1 MDIDD
6 YRAARRTRLIELAT
20 DLGVPA
26 EESALVVD
34 QVIEQQRRGIRRA
47 EDPDDVVV
55 PALRHRVLG
64 DRRRGRTYTLVPLLL
79 LAAIV
84 LAVPLAYVAR
94 DDDRSPTVPFLLGFT
109 AAEATRMLERDDI
122 AVHVV
127 GVPQCNPAGQVL
139 GSDPPAGS
147 AVGADEVVTV
157 IATSVPQWKCPSDEA
172 ARARAWTFL
181 RFLVGGSARPDFAPR
196 VRLYVDG
203 EGVIELDGARSA
215 ADDGWRSVVRDP
227 VLRYASRP
235 APNPLGQPVVSVS
248 QGTPPPTTCG
258 RPRATPAGTV
268 VPSTRLVLMAGGDG
282 PGPACGLT
290 IDLFIDD
297 LGKISGVAL
306 YAPGTATTHGLG

>member
-1 MDIDD
+1 MDIDE

-20 DLGVPA
+20 ELGVPTD
-26 EESALVVD
+26 ESALMVD
-34 QVIEQQRRGIRRA
+34 QVIEEQQRRIRRA

-64 DRRRGRTYTLVPLLL
+64 GRRRGRSSTIVPLLA
-79 LAAIV
+79 LAAVV

-94 DDDRSPTVPFLLGFT
+94 DDDRTRTVPSLLGFT
-109 AAEATRMLERDDI
+109 ADKAARTLEGDEI
-122 AVHVV
+122 AVRVV

-147 AVGADEVVTV
+147 AVGTDEVVTV
-157 IATSVPQWKCPSDEA
+157 IATSFPQWKCPADGA

-181 RFLVGGSARPDFAPR
+181 RFLVGGSARPDFAPG

-203 EGVIELDGARSA
+203 EGVIVVDGGESA
-215 ADDGWRSVVRDP
+215 TAPGWRSVVRDP
-227 VLRYASRP
+227 VLRYVSRP

-248 QGTPPPTTCG
+248 QGIPPPTTCG
-258 RPRATPAGTV
+258 HPRATPAGAV
-268 VPSTRLVLMAGGDG
+268 VPSTRLVLMAGGEG
-282 PGPACGLT
+282 SARGCGLT
-290 IDLFIDD
+290 IDLFNNV

-306 YAPGTATTHGLG
+306 YTPETAKTP

>member
-1 MDIDD
+1 MDIDE

-20 DLGVPA
+20 EWGVPA
-26 EESALVVD
+26 DESALMVD
-34 QVIEQQRRGIRRA
+34 QVIDEQQRRIRRA

-64 DRRRGRTYTLVPLLL
+64 GRRRGRSSTLVPLLAV
-79 LAAIV
+79 AAVV

-94 DDDRSPTVPFLLGFT
+94 DDDRTRTRIVPSLLGFT
-109 AAEATRMLERDDI
+109 ADEAARTLERDDI
-122 AVHVV
+122 AVRVV
-127 GVPQCNPAGQVL
+127 DVPQCNPTGQVL

-147 AVGADEVVTV
+147 AVGTDEVVTV
-157 IATSVPQWKCPSDEA
+157 IATSFPQWECPADEA

-181 RFLVGGSARPDFAPR
+181 RFIVRGSARPDFAPG

-203 EGVIELDGARSA
+203 AEVIVVDGGESA
-215 ADDGWRSVVRDP
+215 TTPKWRSVVRDP

-258 RPRATPAGTV
+258 YPRATPAGAV
-268 VPSTRLVLMAGGDG
+268 VPSTRLVLMAGGEG
-282 PGPACGLT
+282 SARGCGLT
-290 IDLFIDD
+290 IDLFNDV

-306 YAPGTATTHGLG
+306 YTPEAVKTP